1 MIPLS
6 SFTQTAQTPRAYRKG
21 EQIFITSPSVSSSNP
36 IHPDPTPSHPAPP
49 RPAIFW
55 RYSATIANLVEIIAE
70 DLYGAP
76 VPLTVSINR
85 ILNSGVAG

>member
-1 MIPLS
+1 M
-6 SFTQTAQTPRAYRKG
+6 TPPSPSARAYRKG

-55 RYSATIANLVEIIAE
+55 RYSATIDNLVEIIAE

-85 ILNSGVAG
+85 IILSSGVAG